1 LSDTWNNA
9 PLATTLAPPKEPA
22 PSTSWDSAP
31 FAQGPS
37 PQTKAVVQ
45 ANDNSEEAG
54 RAVAV
59 SKKLALPA
67 SLVQSDVPGYEA
79 SAREKSAREASQ
91 NPALA
96 GYIQKNPMAAS
107 ISADDW
113 DKMDEVSQTLR
124 LLHPELLQSKAQG
137 GVFSMV
143 PEIRD
148 LMQTE
153 EGITRLRD
161 ALIGLPFHLAKGLYD
176 FGKSLVTKPGE
187 VYERG
192 MTSDDPEV
200 LSMGLGLALGA
211 AGPKGSVVAGRPR
224 IEVRGGDYMSFDDFM
239 HKLDGMETRQEIDD
253 FIAKKAGGGPML
265 QIEYAKAGSDALDKA
280 VQVSQE
286 SKTKE
291 RSPELFEA
299 AAAEHDPGVVHIS
312 AEKIMDLY
320 RSEGKTPAEGDGL
333 LGFVPDIVNKLR
345 QASASGG
352 EVTIPVAQ
360 YIAHVDEAV
369 HEKLRED
376 VRLHDD
382 GTTLTEAK
390 ELEEAFKVEQAQVVE
405 PQTVEQSSTEAQPVI
420 VPQMTAIGPKPW
432 TRFQEDGF
440 LKTYGLS
447 DREIQELNNP
457 QRTERLEKAE
467 AVFTEHAVEQNKLIE
482 AKRVRDLSP
491 SAETTKGKPG
501 ANLGRLT
508 NLLGENLYGAPTNMT
523 AVSVKEMMQN
533 AFDAIK
539 GMIEKGKIKEG
550 KINMTWIDKH
560 APSQSRT
567 TVRA

>member
-148 LMQTE
+148 MLQTE

-211 AGPKGSVVAGRPR
+211 AGPERLCRCRKASHRGSWR
-224 IEVRGGDYMSFDDFM
+224 
-239 HKLDGMETRQEIDD
+239 
-253 FIAKKAGGGPML
+253 
-265 QIEYAKAGSDALDKA
+265 
-280 VQVSQE
+280 
-286 SKTKE
+286 
-291 RSPELFEA
+291 
-299 AAAEHDPGVVHIS
+299 
-312 AEKIMDLY
+312 
-320 RSEGKTPAEGDGL
+320 
-333 LGFVPDIVNKLR
+333 
-345 QASASGG
+345 
-352 EVTIPVAQ
+352 
-360 YIAHVDEAV
+360 
-369 HEKLRED
+369 
-376 VRLHDD
+376 RLHV
-382 GTTLTEAK
+382 L
-390 ELEEAFKVEQAQVVE
+390 
-405 PQTVEQSSTEAQPVI
+405 
-420 VPQMTAIGPKPW
+420 
-432 TRFQEDGF
+432 R
-440 LKTYGLS
+440 
-447 DREIQELNNP
+447 
-457 QRTERLEKAE
+457 
-467 AVFTEHAVEQNKLIE
+467 
-482 AKRVRDLSP
+482 
-491 SAETTKGKPG
+491 
-501 ANLGRLT
+501 
-508 NLLGENLYGAPTNMT
+508 
-523 AVSVKEMMQN
+523 
-533 AFDAIK
+533 
-539 GMIEKGKIKEG
+539 
-550 KINMTWIDKH
+550 
-560 APSQSRT
+560 
-567 TVRA
+567 